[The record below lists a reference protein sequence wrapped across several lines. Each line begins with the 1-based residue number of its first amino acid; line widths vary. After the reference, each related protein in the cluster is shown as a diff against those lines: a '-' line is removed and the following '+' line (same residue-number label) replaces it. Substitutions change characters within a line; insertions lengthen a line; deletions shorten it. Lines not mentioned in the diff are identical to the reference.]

1 MTADTLRGRYI
12 EFFARRGH
20 TVVPSSSLVPAED
33 KTLLFTNAGMNQFK
47 DVILGREPRS
57 YRRAVSV
64 QKCVRAGGKHND
76 LEQVG
81 RTARHG
87 TFFEMLGNWS
97 FGDYFKR
104 EAIRYAWDFVTE
116 ELGFPRDR
124 LWVTVFRD
132 DDEAYALWQE
142 EAGLPP
148 ERIVRLDEKDNFWEM
163 ADTGPCGPDTE
174 LFLDRGAEFAC
185 GPDCG
190 IGRCECDRFQEFWNL
205 VFIQFDRGQDG
216 SLTPLRHPTVDTGMG
231 LERVTAILNDKP
243 SIFETDLFW
252 PLIHRVE
259 QMTGGRY
266 EALPSVAGL
275 PYRVIADHVRAVT
288 MLLADGVLFSN
299 EGRGYVLRRILRR
312 AVRYGRVIG
321 LHEPFLFQLVPV
333 VGEILGEAYPEVLAG
348 QGTIAA
354 TIRGEE
360 ERFHQTLESGLRLL
374 GQMLGGLRE
383 GERLG
388 GEAAF
393 RLYDTHG
400 FPIDI
405 TVDVARER
413 GVQVD
418 IDAFS
423 ALMAEQRARARRERP
438 VRVRDLP
445 SMPPSRFRGYET
457 LEDEAPIDVLWRDG
471 EPVEEA
477 VAGDAVMVYLPTTP
491 FYPEGGGQVGD
502 RGRLVGPEG
511 AMFVEDTQ
519 KESGAIW
526 HFGRVEEGRLRRGDI
541 VQAVVDQNLRAGA
554 MRNHTGT
561 HLLHAAL
568 SEVLGD
574 GARQTGS
581 LVAPDRLRFDFSH
594 PEPLSPVELREVED
608 RVNQWILEDRPV
620 QTVETSLM
628 EARAAGAIAFFG
640 DKYGERVRVVEVP
653 GASKELCGGTHCRR
667 TGQIGL
673 FRIVE
678 ETSIGSGTRRLEAV
692 TGLGSLEWS
701 RTQEALLEETAA
713 TLRTTRQSL
722 GDRARDVMETVREL
736 ERRVREAERAALQQ
750 AAAELLKVA
759 EDVAGL
765 RVVRAEVRERTPEEV
780 RLLVDHLRERVDV
793 AVVASIVGDRVNLT
807 VLAGPRAQRLGL
819 KAGELVREL
828 APLVEGG
835 GGGRADLAQAGGKN
849 AAGAAR
855 ALAAARTAV
864 EKRALQDIPS

>member
-1 MTADTLRGRYI
+1 MTADSLRARYL
-12 EFFARRGH
+12 EYFARRGH

-33 KTLLFTNAGMNQFK
+33 PTLLFTNAGMNQFK
-47 DVILGREPRS
+47 DVILGREKRS
-57 YRRAVSV
+57 YQRAVSV

-104 EAIRYAWDFVTE
+104 DAIRFAWEFVTE
-116 ELGFPRDR
+116 ELGLPRER

-142 EAGLPP
+142 EAGVPS

-216 SLTPLRHPTVDTGMG
+216 SLTPLQRPTVDTGMG
-231 LERVTAILNDKP
+231 LERVTAILNDQP

-252 PLIHRVE
+252 PIIRRVE
-259 QMTGGRY
+259 EMAGGKY
-266 EALPSVAGL
+266 QPLPDVAGL

-299 EGRGYVLRRILRR
+299 EGRGYVMRRILRR

-321 LHEPFLFQLVPV
+321 LQEPFLFELVPV
-333 VGEILGEAYPEVLAG
+333 VGEILGGAYPEVLAG
-348 QGTIAA
+348 QGTLTA

-360 ERFHQTLESGLRLL
+360 ERFQETLEGGLRQLSD
-374 GQMLGGLRE
+374 MLGGIE
-383 GERLG
+383 AGGRLS

-405 TVDVARER
+405 TMDVAGER
-413 GVQVD
+413 GVEVD
-418 IDAFS
+418 VDGFA

-445 SMPPSRFRGYET
+445 PMPPSHFLGYET
-457 LEDEAPIDVLWRDG
+457 LGDESTIGILWRGG
-471 EPVEEA
+471 EPVPEA
-477 VAGDAVMVYLPTTP
+477 VTGDAVMAYLPDTP

-502 RGRLVGPEG
+502 RGRLIGPDG
-511 AMFVEDTQ
+511 IVVVEDTQ

-526 HFGRVEEGRLRRGDI
+526 HFGRVESGRIRRGDV
-541 VQAVVDQNLRAGA
+541 VQAVVDGERRAGA

-568 SEVLGD
+568 REVLGD

-594 PEPLSPVELREVED
+594 PQPLTAGEVRDVED
-608 RVNQWILEDRPV
+608 RVNRWILEDRPV

-667 TGQIGL
+667 TGQIGQL
-673 FRIVE
+673 RIVE
-678 ETSIGSGTRRLEAV
+678 ETGIGSGMRRLEAV

-701 RTQEALLEETAA
+701 RTQEERLDEAAA
-713 TLRTTRQSL
+713 TLKATRESL
-722 GDRARDVMETVREL
+722 TERAHDVMETIREL
-736 ERRVREAERAALQQ
+736 ERRVREAERQALEQT
-750 AAAELLKVA
+750 AVELLERV

-765 RVVRAEVRERTPEEV
+765 RMVRAEVQERTPEEV

-793 AVVASIVGDRVNLT
+793 AVVASTVGGRVNLT
-807 VLAGPRAQRLGL
+807 ALAGPRAQRVGL

-849 AAGAAR
+849 AAGVAH

-864 EKRALQDIPS
+864 EKRALQDISS